1 MTIILAHSNLTDAI
15 LGVFYGTHY
24 ELGHGFSEQ
33 VCQAAMVIALR
44 EAGLAFQTN
53 VPLEVRFR
61 GHQIGFF
68 RADMV
73 VGNVILLEFK
83 AAGRIESWHEA
94 QVLNYLRASELEVG
108 LLLNF
113 GPKAEFRRLVFS
125 NARKRPRG
133 APEP

>member
-1 MTIILAHSNLTDAI
+1 MTIILAHSTLTDAI

-44 EAGLAFQTN
+44 EAGLAFQEN

-83 AAGRIESWHEA
+83 AASRIESWHEA

-125 NARKRPRG
+125 NARKRPPG